1 MPSAHSHDGKP
12 SIGDTQRRID
22 MKRIKYKWLLALI
35 PAILIAWLLT
45 GRTGVSPLEEA
56 AVSVLDPESAYEG
69 FGRGIRSVIY
79 DDNGL
84 MAYTLS
90 ASQQRLFPGQ
100 VTELTEPVMQMFDG
114 SQERWNISAAS
125 GRIRATS
132 GGDILELNLTDA
144 VQILHRSEDN
154 SNVRLTSSRLTVE
167 PPTQTMFT
175 EARVRVTGNGLE
187 QTSQGMHADLSV
199 DTITFLSD
207 IQGRYYRVEN

>member
-1 MPSAHSHDGKP
+1 
-12 SIGDTQRRID
+12 
-22 MKRIKYKWLLALI
+22 MKRKRYRWLLALI

-45 GRTGVSPLEEA
+45 ERTGVAPVEDGSLGS
-56 AVSVLDPESAYEG
+56 VSDPETDYDG

-79 DDNGL
+79 DENGQ

-100 VTELTEPVMQMFDG
+100 VTELTEPVMQMFEG
-114 SQERWNISAAS
+114 SRERWNISAAS
-125 GRIRATS
+125 GRIQATS
-132 GGDILELNLTDA
+132 GGDIVELILNDA
-144 VQILHRSEDN
+144 VQILHRTEGN

-175 EARVRVTGNGLE
+175 DARVRVTGNGLE

-207 IQGRYYRVEN
+207 IQGRYYRVDN

>member
-1 MPSAHSHDGKP
+1 
-12 SIGDTQRRID
+12 
-22 MKRIKYKWLLALI
+22 MKRLKYRWLLALI

-45 GRTGVSPLEEA
+45 ERTGVSPIEDNEIDVLSPEA
-56 AVSVLDPESAYEG
+56 SFDG

-79 DDNGL
+79 DENGL

-90 ASQQRLFPGQ
+90 ASEQRLFPGQ
-100 VTELTEPVMQMFDG
+100 VTELTEPVMQMFEG
-114 SQERWNISAAS
+114 SRERWNISAAS

-144 VQILHRSEDN
+144 VQILHRSEEN
-154 SNVRLTSSRLTVE
+154 SNVRLTSDRLTVE

-175 EARVRVTGNGLE
+175 DARVTVTGNGLE
-187 QTSQGMHADLSV
+187 QTSQGMRADLSA

-207 IQGRYYRVEN
+207 IQGRYYRVDN

>member
-1 MPSAHSHDGKP
+1 
-12 SIGDTQRRID
+12 
-22 MKRIKYKWLLALI
+22 MKRLRYRWLLALI

-45 GRTGVSPLEEA
+45 ERTGVSPVEEA
-56 AVSVLDPESAYEG
+56 GVSTELNPETGYEG

-79 DDNGL
+79 DANGQ

-90 ASQQRLFPGQ
+90 ASQQRVFPGQ
-100 VTELTEPVMQMFDG
+100 VTELTAPVMQMFEG
-114 SQERWNISAAS
+114 NRERWNISAAS

-154 SNVRLTSSRLTVE
+154 SNVRLTSNRLTVE

-175 EARVRVTGNGLE
+175 DARVRVTGKGLE

-207 IQGRYYRVEN
+207 IQGRYYRVDN

>member
-1 MPSAHSHDGKP
+1 
-12 SIGDTQRRID
+12 
-22 MKRIKYKWLLALI
+22 MKRLKYRWLLALI
-35 PAILIAWLLT
+35 PAILIAWFLT
-45 GRTGVSPLEEA
+45 ERTGVSPVEEA
-56 AVSVLDPESAYEG
+56 NISTEPDPETGYDG

-79 DDNGL
+79 DDSGQ

-90 ASQQRLFPGQ
+90 ASQQRVFPGQ
-100 VTELTEPVMQMFDG
+100 VTELTEPVMQMFEG
-114 SQERWNISAAS
+114 SRERWNISAAS

-144 VQILHRSEDN
+144 VQILHRSEEN

-175 EARVRVTGNGLE
+175 DARVRVTGKGLE

-207 IQGRYYRVEN
+207 IQGRYYRVDN

>member
-1 MPSAHSHDGKP
+1 
-12 SIGDTQRRID
+12 
-22 MKRIKYKWLLALI
+22 MKRLKYRWLLALI

-45 GRTGVSPLEEA
+45 ERTGVSPIEDAGINPE
-56 AVSVLDPESAYEG
+56 LDPETGYEG

-79 DDNGL
+79 DVNGQA
-84 MAYTLS
+84 AYTLS

-100 VTELTEPVMQMFDG
+100 VTELTEPVMQMFQG
-114 SQERWNISAAS
+114 SRERWNISAAS

-154 SNVRLTSSRLTVE
+154 SNVRLTSNQLTVE

-175 EARVRVTGNGLE
+175 DARVRVTGKGLE

-207 IQGRYYRVEN
+207 IQGRYYRVDN

>member
-1 MPSAHSHDGKP
+1 
-12 SIGDTQRRID
+12 
-22 MKRIKYKWLLALI
+22 MKRLKYRWLLALI

-45 GRTGVSPLEEA
+45 ERTGVSPLENN
-56 AVSVLDPESAYEG
+56 SVDMALNPETSYDG

-84 MAYTLS
+84 RAYTLS
-90 ASQQRLFPGQ
+90 ASEQRLFPGQ
-100 VTELTEPVMQMFDG
+100 VTELTEPVMQMFEG

-125 GRIRATS
+125 GRIQASS
-132 GGDILELNLTDA
+132 GGDILELQLTDA
-144 VQILHRSEDN
+144 VQILRRSEED

-175 EARVRVTGNGLE
+175 DARVTVSGDGLE
-187 QTSQGMHADLSV
+187 QTSQGMQADLNA

-207 IQGRYYRVEN
+207 IQGRYYRVDN